1 MGNTKTDWKTTAHI
15 RPGSDRAALWQAV
28 FGGLEVPV
36 VSFLPQSVTLPGYD
50 EPQPVYMLDLKALSD
65 EQRFRLIQA
74 LADKFCVLEGEV
86 ESSLDEHGVPIL
98 VTDVSVS
105 STDRAL
111 VMGAIL

>member
-1 MGNTKTDWKTTAHI
+1 MPNTKDDWKT
-15 RPGSDRAALWQAV
+15 RATVRNPERRVFWEKI
-28 FGGLEVPV
+28 FGGDEVPV
-36 VSFLPQSVTLPGYD
+36 VSFVPQSCTLPGYE
-50 EPQPVYMLDLKALSD
+50 EPQMVYMLDLKALSD

-74 LADKFCVLEGEV
+74 LADKFGLLEGEV

-105 STDRAL
+105 STDPAL